1 MARREHVQI
10 KTDSE
15 IAKMRVAGLVVARAL
30 EKLRAAV
37 EPGITT
43 GELDAIAEKSIRD
56 DGAIPSF
63 KGYGQPPFPASICA
77 SVNDEVVHGI
87 PHRKR
92 VLCEGDIISIDC
104 GAIADG
110 WHGDSAITVPVGTV
124 PQPFLDLIEACEQA
138 LWQGLATA
146 QLGGKL
152 TDISAAVERS
162 VSPRGYGIV
171 DHYGG
176 HGIGTEMHQPPHV
189 LNHGRPGRGIRL
201 VEGIALAI
209 EPMITMG
216 RPDTRI
222 LDDEWT
228 VATTDGSWA
237 AHTEHTVAVTSRG
250 PWVLTALDGGT
261 AQFAELGVPC
271 GQPAETSAS

>member
-10 KTDSE
+10 KTAGE

-43 GELDAIAEKSIRD
+43 AELDTIAEKSIRG
-56 DGAIPSF
+56 DGGIPSF
-63 KGYGQPPFPASICA
+63 KGYGRPPFPASICA

-87 PHRKR
+87 PHRR
-92 VLCEGDIISIDC
+92 RALREGDIISIDC
-104 GAIADG
+104 GAIVDG

-124 PQPFLDLIEACEQA
+124 PQQFLDLIEVCEQS
-138 LWQGLATA
+138 LWQGLAA
-146 QLGGKL
+146 VQLGGKL
-152 TDISAAVERS
+152 TDISAAVERH
-162 VSPRGYGIV
+162 VRPRGYGIV

-201 VEGIALAI
+201 VEGLALAI
-209 EPMITMG
+209 EPMITIG
-216 RPDTRI
+216 RPDTRV
-222 LDDEWT
+222 LGDEWT

-237 AHTEHTVAVTSRG
+237 AHTEHTVAVTPRG
-250 PWVLTALDGGT
+250 PWVLTALDGG
-261 AQFAELGVPC
+261 AAKFAELGVAC
-271 GQPAETSAS
+271 GQPVGTPAS